1 MIASALTKGGSR
13 RSEAPSN
20 NASKM
25 QFFSFSQPSMNTQNE
40 MTSVESLR
48 SSTQEIDVAAR
59 QRHLEIMDTLFEL
72 KRKIVDHDGK
82 LTLLQSLFE
91 KLKEDFNS
99 SQDRSAVHEKLDQI
113 LLTLTTQKPSHD
125 VYNRLQE
132 DIQSMTRQQLQIM
145 NHLRK
150 LSARLSSKSDEE
162 GYYSWEQEN
171 SVMVGI
177 GDGDD
182 LFIETLPADP
192 LKWSER
198 KHNKTSHMATIMDI
212 TVQRRLYDAA
222 DFDVSSH
229 KSLDIGL

>member
-13 RSEAPSN
+13 RSEAPANS
-20 NASKM
+20 SKM

-72 KRKIVDHDGK
+72 KRKIADHDGK
-82 LTLLQSLFE
+82 LTLLHSLFE
-91 KLKEDFNS
+91 KLKDDFNS
-99 SQDRSAVHEKLDQI
+99 SQDQFAVHEKLDQI
-113 LLTLTTQKPSHD
+113 LLTLANHKPNHD
-125 VYNRLQE
+125 VYNRMQE
-132 DIQSMTRQQLQIM
+132 DIQSMSRQQLQIM

-150 LSARLSSKSDEE
+150 LSARLSPKSDEE

-171 SVMVGI
+171 NVMVGV
-177 GDGDD
+177 GDGDE
-182 LFIETLPADP
+182 LFIDILPADP
-192 LKWSER
+192 LNWSESR
-198 KHNKTSHMATIMDI
+198 HNKTGHMAAIMEI
-212 TVQRRLYDAA
+212 TVQKSLYDAA

>member
-13 RSEAPSN
+13 RSEAPANS
-20 NASKM
+20 SKM

-82 LTLLQSLFE
+82 LTLLHSLFE
-91 KLKEDFNS
+91 KLKADFNS
-99 SQDRSAVHEKLDQI
+99 SQDQFAVHEKLDQI
-113 LLTLTTQKPSHD
+113 LLTLANHKPNHD
-125 VYNRLQE
+125 VYNRMQE
-132 DIQSMTRQQLQIM
+132 DIQSMSRQQLQIV

-150 LSARLSSKSDEE
+150 LSARLSTKSDEE

-171 SVMVGI
+171 NAMVGV

-182 LFIETLPADP
+182 LFIDILPADP
-192 LKWSER
+192 LNWSER
-198 KHNKTSHMATIMDI
+198 RHNKTGHMAAIMEI
-212 TVQRRLYDAA
+212 TVQKSLYDAA

>member
-13 RSEAPSN
+13 RSEAPANS
-20 NASKM
+20 SKM

-82 LTLLQSLFE
+82 LTLLHSLFE
-91 KLKEDFNS
+91 KLKADFNS
-99 SQDRSAVHEKLDQI
+99 SQDQFAVHEKLDQI
-113 LLTLTTQKPSHD
+113 LLTLANHKPNHD
-125 VYNRLQE
+125 VYNRMQE
-132 DIQSMTRQQLQIM
+132 DIQSMSRQQLQIV

-150 LSARLSSKSDEE
+150 LSARLSTKSDEE

-171 SVMVGI
+171 NAMLGV

-182 LFIETLPADP
+182 LFIDILPADP
-192 LKWSER
+192 LNWSER
-198 KHNKTSHMATIMDI
+198 RHNKTGHMAAIMEI
-212 TVQRRLYDAA
+212 TVQKSLYDAA